1 MTQLVYQINAPVAQ
15 PGMIFDGPAGGG
27 NDIVSVVAAV
37 NIPFGYY
44 CEENANGLAVP
55 VQDATTTTAFATAL
69 AISGIGIS
77 VFDPLGVEQQYTT
90 WQVPLALGGT
100 VAVTNGSA
108 SITFSTAQTLPAGAE
123 IVFAS
128 QPGVPYFLLN
138 AVVAGTAGTLTFK
151 YGGTTNGATT
161 TTQLGT
167 GSQASGWAKGMA
179 VPFLRRG
186 RIWTAWDGNGT
197 VARGGPINLRH
208 SSTGANPQ
216 GLFTFTAPQ
225 ITVGNEIDVAPGVS
239 VWNPTLSGGSYTDP
253 FGNSFNVMPVGIS
266 LS

>member
-1 MTQLVYQINAPVAQ
+1 MTQLNYQINAPVAQ

-27 NDIVSVVAAV
+27 NDIVSVVAGA

-44 CEENANGLAVP
+44 CEENSVGAAVP
-55 VQDATTTTAFATAL
+55 VQDATTAGAFATAL

-77 VFDPLGVEQQYTT
+77 VFDPLGVEQNYTT
-90 WQVPLALGGT
+90 WQVPLALAGT

-108 SITFSTAQTLPAGAE
+108 SVTFSTAQTLPAGAE

-128 QPGVPYFLLN
+128 QPGVPYFLLT
-138 AVVAGTAGTLTFK
+138 ALAAGTAGTLTQK
-151 YGGTTNGATT
+151 YGGTTAGATT

-167 GSQASGWAKGMA
+167 GSQASGWLKGML
-179 VPFLRRG
+179 VPFMRRG
-186 RIWTAWDGNGT
+186 RIWTAWDGGGT
-197 VARGGPINLRH
+197 LVRGGPINLRH

-216 GLFTFTAPQ
+216 GLFTFTAAQ
-225 ITVGNEIDVAPGVS
+225 TTVGNEIDIAPNCS
-239 VWNPTLSGGSYTDP
+239 VWNPSLSAGAYVDP
-253 FGNSFNVMPVGIS
+253 FGNSFNVVPVGIS